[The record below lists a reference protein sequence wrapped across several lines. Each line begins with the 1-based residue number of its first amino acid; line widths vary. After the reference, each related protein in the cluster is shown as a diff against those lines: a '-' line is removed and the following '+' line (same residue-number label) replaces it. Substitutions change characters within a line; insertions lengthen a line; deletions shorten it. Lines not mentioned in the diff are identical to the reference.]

1 MNTADFDF
9 SGTDVTL
16 DSFVNTMKFQLD
28 VFRDTVISKHKL
40 TAMPYWEWYEQ
51 FSAFL
56 DLQAEGYDSMEDE
69 D

>member
-40 TAMPYWEWYEQ
+40 TAMPYWEWY
-51 FSAFL
+51 
-56 DLQAEGYDSMEDE
+56 
-69 D
+69 